1 MIVKDSRTVPANP
14 VKDEGAKGA
23 RIAVLIGPE
32 EGAPNFVMRRI
43 ELDTGGCTPYHAH
56 AWEHVVYILEG
67 RGRLRGE
74 KSDIQL
80 QPGASALVMP
90 NEQHQF
96 AADADA
102 PLVFLCSIPKR

>member
-1 MIVKDSRTVPANP
+1 MLVKDKATVTANP
-14 VKDEGAKGA
+14 VKDEGARGA

-43 ELDTGGCTPYHAH
+43 ELDISGCTPYHAH

-67 RGRLRGE
+67 KGTLRGD
-74 KSDIQL
+74 KGDIEL
-80 QPGASALVMP
+80 KPGSSALVMP

-96 AADADA
+96 AADLDA